1 MVIGTSFTVD
11 IIYLGGVS
19 GDDGQQAAAA
29 LVVLL
34 VWRVARVVDG
44 RKGRHLNAYELLIRK
59 YSILRDVNCA
69 LLLALEC
76 RLRMTILLTF
86 QRHF

>member
-11 IIYLGGVS
+11 IVFLGGVS

-29 LVVLL
+29 LFVLL

-44 RKGRHLNAYELLIRK
+44 I
-59 YSILRDVNCA
+59 
-69 LLLALEC
+69 
-76 RLRMTILLTF
+76 
-86 QRHF
+86 